1 MKCAKILI
9 CPDPNDEIT
18 LEVILTSIVADV
30 RSWMSDHDE
39 KFREEINSCLEDQFY
54 HIMYILLCRGEESME
69 NIEVLRKELLL
80 RVCERSDDLVCKI
93 MIICSEPNIIKPM
106 IKFLEKTKVCSEE
119 SAEMFYRAPASRLP
133 QLEKRQ
139 YDLATLYKVYV
150 NIFCTRDEELIKKY
164 EANEPGS
171 LEGLT
176 SEIKTFIVLIRFK
189 GPFCC
194 IADLGAHHVGTS

>member
-1 MKCAKILI
+1 MKCAKIFI
-9 CPDPNDEIT
+9 CPDPEDEIT
-18 LEVILTSIVADV
+18 LEVILTSIVSDV

-39 KFREEINSCLEDQFY
+39 KFREEINTCLEGQFY

-80 RVCERSDDLVCKI
+80 RVCETSDDLVCKI
-93 MIICSEPNIIKPM
+93 MIICSQPHLIKAM
-106 IKFLEKTKVCSEE
+106 IMFLEKTKVCSKE
-119 SAEMFYRAPASRLP
+119 SAEMFYRAPVSRH
-133 QLEKRQ
+133 LEKRQ

-150 NIFCTRDEELIKKY
+150 DIFCTKDEKLAEMY
-164 EANEPGS
+164 QANEPGS